1 MKYQK
6 YNGDNMGLLVDTN
19 KISSEI
25 KNLDKYI
32 SDYND
37 NCADIYFELSKLNN
51 MENKNSIISNL
62 NGCISKLS
70 VINNNFYNTY
80 FPRDFYYI
88 NSLFSMERELITI
101 KKDLNNYKD
110 NINAIMEKINK
121 NELEMASKLSKIN
134 ELSISRFNS

>member
-6 YNGDNMGLLVDTN
+6 YNGGNMGLLVDTN

-51 MENKNSIISNL
+51 
-62 NGCISKLS
+62 
-70 VINNNFYNTY
+70 YW
-80 FPRDFYYI
+80 
-88 NSLFSMERELITI
+88 
-101 KKDLNNYKD
+101 KD
-110 NINAIMEKINK
+110 NNASVFNEKINQEKIK
-121 NELEMASKLSKIN
+121 NLDTIEVLER
-134 ELSISRFNS
+134 ISNYYKEVESMYQNFK

>member
-19 KISSEI
+19 KISGEI

-51 MENKNSIISNL
+51 
-62 NGCISKLS
+62 
-70 VINNNFYNTY
+70 YW
-80 FPRDFYYI
+80 
-88 NSLFSMERELITI
+88 
-101 KKDLNNYKD
+101 KD
-110 NINAIMEKINK
+110 NNASVFNEKINQEKIK
-121 NELEMASKLSKIN
+121 NLDTIEVLEKISN
-134 ELSISRFNS
+134 YYKEVESMYQNFK

>member
-25 KNLDKYI
+25 KNLDRYI

-51 MENKNSIISNL
+51 
-62 NGCISKLS
+62 
-70 VINNNFYNTY
+70 YW
-80 FPRDFYYI
+80 
-88 NSLFSMERELITI
+88 
-101 KKDLNNYKD
+101 KD
-110 NINAIMEKINK
+110 NNASVFNEKINQEKIK
-121 NELEMASKLSKIN
+121 NLDTIEVLER
-134 ELSISRFNS
+134 ISNYYKEVESMYQNFK

>member
-51 MENKNSIISNL
+51 
-62 NGCISKLS
+62 
-70 VINNNFYNTY
+70 YW
-80 FPRDFYYI
+80 
-88 NSLFSMERELITI
+88 
-101 KKDLNNYKD
+101 KD
-110 NINAIMEKINK
+110 NNTSVFNEKINQEKINK

>member
-6 YNGDNMGLLVDTN
+6 YNGDKMGLLVDTN

-51 MENKNSIISNL
+51 
-62 NGCISKLS
+62 
-70 VINNNFYNTY
+70 YW
-80 FPRDFYYI
+80 
-88 NSLFSMERELITI
+88 
-101 KKDLNNYKD
+101 KD
-110 NINAIMEKINK
+110 NNASVFNEKINQEKIK
-121 NELEMASKLSKIN
+121 NLDTIEVLER
-134 ELSISRFNS
+134 ISNYYKEVESMYQNFK

>member
-51 MENKNSIISNL
+51 
-62 NGCISKLS
+62 
-70 VINNNFYNTY
+70 YW
-80 FPRDFYYI
+80 
-88 NSLFSMERELITI
+88 
-101 KKDLNNYKD
+101 KD
-110 NINAIMEKINK
+110 NNASVFNEKINQEK
-121 NELEMASKLSKIN
+121 
-134 ELSISRFNS
+134 

>member
-51 MENKNSIISNL
+51 
-62 NGCISKLS
+62 
-70 VINNNFYNTY
+70 YW
-80 FPRDFYYI
+80 
-88 NSLFSMERELITI
+88 
-101 KKDLNNYKD
+101 KD
-110 NINAIMEKINK
+110 NNASVFNEKINQEKIK
-121 NELEMASKLSKIN
+121 NLDTIEVLERISNYYKDVSKL
-134 ELSISRFNS
+134 